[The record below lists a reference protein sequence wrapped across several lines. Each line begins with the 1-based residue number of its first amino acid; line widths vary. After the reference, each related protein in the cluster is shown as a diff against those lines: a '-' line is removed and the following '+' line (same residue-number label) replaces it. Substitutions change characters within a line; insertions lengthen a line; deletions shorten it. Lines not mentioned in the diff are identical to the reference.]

1 MNLCADGILMPT
13 DSSPPFGPSVAFSAA
28 SGVSV
33 VVLLVWW
40 WVSGERRNG
49 PV

>member
-1 MNLCADGILMPT
+1 MNLRADGIPMPT
-13 DSSPPFGPSVAFSAA
+13 DSSPPFGPSVAFSAG

>member
-1 MNLCADGILMPT
+1 MNLRADGIPMPT